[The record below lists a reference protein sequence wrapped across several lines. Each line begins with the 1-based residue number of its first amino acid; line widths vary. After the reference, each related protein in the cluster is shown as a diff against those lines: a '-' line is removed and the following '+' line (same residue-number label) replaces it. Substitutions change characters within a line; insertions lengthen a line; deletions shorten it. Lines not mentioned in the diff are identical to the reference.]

1 MKKVSRKNNVQKIS
15 KLFVILSVVS
25 LVIFSILYVVNY
37 NIDASSISEEN
48 ATEIRYKATSEKKEV
63 ISALVCGI
71 NENLTDTIIYIRYN
85 VKTGK
90 IAMMSIPRDTY
101 VDNEYCIGHKIN
113 AIYRGKNVVPLIDE
127 IEDMLDV
134 KIDYYLFFRAD
145 MLREMVDAIGGV
157 EVDVAMR
164 MKYDDPTQDLHIDLY
179 PGVQILNGDK
189 AEQYVRFR
197 SNNDYTVGYEMGDVD
212 RTKVQQEFI
221 KKFIKTALSV
231 SNISKAPQLI
241 NIAQNNTNTNV
252 TAREALKYVSDLPKV
267 DFDNI
272 YSTTLPNTPKYING
286 LSYVLVDKEET
297 KEEIDKNFKSLDQM

>member
-1 MKKVSRKNNVQKIS
+1 MSI
-15 KLFVILSVVS
+15 VS
-25 LVIFSILYVVNY
+25 LAFFSILYVINY

-48 ATEIRYKATSEKKEV
+48 TTEIRCKATSEKKEV

-179 PGVQILNGDK
+179 PGVQVLNGDK

-197 SNNDYTVGYEMGDVD
+197 SNNDYTVGYAMGDVD

-267 DFDNI
+267 DLII
-272 YSTTLPNTPKYING
+272 YILLLFQIRQSI
-286 LSYVLVDKEET
+286 
-297 KEEIDKNFKSLDQM
+297 

>member
-1 MKKVSRKNNVQKIS
+1 MKKVSRKNKVQKVS
-15 KLFVILSVVS
+15 KVFIILSIVS
-25 LVIFSILYVVNY
+25 LAFFSILYVINY

-48 ATEIRYKATSEKKEV
+48 TTEIRGKATSEKKEV

-113 AIYRGKNVVPLIDE
+113 AIYRGKNVVPLISE
-127 IEDMLDV
+127 IENMLDV

-179 PGVQILNGDK
+179 PGVQVLNGDK

-197 SNNDYTVGYEMGDVD
+197 SNNDYTVGYAMGDVD

-241 NIAQNNTNTNV
+241 NIAQKNTNTNV

-272 YSTTLPNTPKYING
+272 YSTK
-286 LSYVLVDKEET
+286 
-297 KEEIDKNFKSLDQM
+297 

>member
-1 MKKVSRKNNVQKIS
+1 MKKVSRKNKVQKVS
-15 KLFVILSVVS
+15 KVFIILSIVS
-25 LVIFSILYVVNY
+25 LAFFSILYVINY

-48 ATEIRYKATSEKKEV
+48 TTEIRCKATSEKKEV

-113 AIYRGKNVVPLIDE
+113 AIYRGKNVVPLISE
-127 IEDMLDV
+127 IEDILDV

-179 PGVQILNGDK
+179 PGVQVLNGDK

-197 SNNDYTVGYEMGDVD
+197 SNNDYTVGYAMGDVD

-241 NIAQNNTNTNV
+241 NIAQKNTNTNV

-272 YSTTLPNTPKYING
+272 YSTTLPNKPKYING
-286 LSYVLVDKEET
+286 LSYVIVDTENT
-297 KEEIDKNFKSLDQM
+297 KEEIDKNFKSLD